1 MIVKE
6 LRVKL
11 HRRLKRMNSKGHLLI
26 SLAKSAIRVI
36 GGIVTLT
43 SGSVIPVAI
52 GIIVAEIG
60 GVLEE
65 LVDKR

>member
-1 MIVKE
+1 
-6 LRVKL
+6 
-11 HRRLKRMNSKGHLLI
+11 MNSKGHLLI
-26 SLAKSAIRVI
+26 SLGKSAIRVI
-36 GGIVTLT
+36 GGVAALI
-43 SGSVIPVAI
+43 SKSIIPLAV

>member
-1 MIVKE
+1 
-6 LRVKL
+6 
-11 HRRLKRMNSKGHLLI
+11 MNSKGHLLI

-43 SGSVIPVAI
+43 SGSVIPVAV
-52 GIIVAEIG
+52 GVIVAEIG

-65 LVDKR
+65 LVDKRQRII

>member
-1 MIVKE
+1 
-6 LRVKL
+6 
-11 HRRLKRMNSKGHLLI
+11 MNSKGHLLI
-26 SLAKSAIRVI
+26 SLAKSVIRVV

>member
-1 MIVKE
+1 
-6 LRVKL
+6 
-11 HRRLKRMNSKGHLLI
+11 MNSKGHLLI
-26 SLAKSAIRVI
+26 SLAKSVIRVI
-36 GGIVTLT
+36 GGVITLT
-43 SGSVIPVAI
+43 FGSVIPVAI